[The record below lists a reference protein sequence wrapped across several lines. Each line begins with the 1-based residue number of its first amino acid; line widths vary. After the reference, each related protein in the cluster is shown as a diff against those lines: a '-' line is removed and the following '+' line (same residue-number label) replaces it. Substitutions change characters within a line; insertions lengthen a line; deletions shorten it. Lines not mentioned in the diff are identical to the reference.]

1 MKRAAK
7 PLNFLIVEDEPLIS
21 MDIEMMIEDAGHR
34 VMATAVALDEVEAL
48 PDNETP
54 NVALVDM
61 HLARGSYGLDVSQHI
76 QKRWPDAIIV
86 FVTANPREIPDDF
99 AGAHGLI
106 AKPFSSAGFM
116 SALKYLEEGVC
127 DPPPVSPQPGSFVAS
142 KAFADSWE
150 RS

>member
-1 MKRAAK
+1 MKRFAG

-21 MDIEMMIEDAGHR
+21 MDIEMMIEDAGHQ
-34 VMATAVALDEVEAL
+34 VIATAVALDDVEAL
-48 PDNETP
+48 PGDHVP

-61 HLARGSYGLDVSQHI
+61 HLARGSYGLEVSDYV

-99 AGAHGLI
+99 GGAHGLI

-116 SALKYLEEGVC
+116 SAMQYLTEGIC

-142 KAFADSWE
+142 KAFADTWE
-150 RS
+150 KL